1 MKTQDGANKM
11 DTTKTYHWKIA
22 TPANVQKVA
31 DIGCDPVGID
41 HYSNPDDP
49 GPVGNDRPAS
59 QVQYVKKG
67 VGTLTPYARGN
78 YLWSWD
84 SGYGRGDMGFM
95 ASGTRSSL
103 QASSTAGGHYSFR
116 SHVKSANPYGGFNFK
131 HVGINAQG
139 SCDGYCTTPAFGIA
153 CPNTQCCA
161 GQCHSPGY
169 AWYKNQFVR
178 LSNPNPTK
186 GTVTVCARDK
196 DGPVWPSG
204 QDCEDDVTVII
215 QATCQCAYGDQQH
228 GNPGFCPGGVYSQEY
243 NNYMA
248 GNA

>member
-116 SHVKSANPYGGFNFK
+116 SHVKSANPMGALTSNMWALMHK
-131 HVGINAQG
+131 AAVMDIAPPQRSVLPALTLNVVQG
-139 SCDGYCTTPAFGIA
+139 SATVLGMLGTKISLFDFR
-153 CPNTQCCA
+153 TQIP
-161 GQCHSPGY
+161 Q
-169 AWYKNQFVR
+169 KE
-178 LSNPNPTK
+178 L
-186 GTVTVCARDK
+186 
-196 DGPVWPSG
+196 
-204 QDCEDDVTVII
+204 
-215 QATCQCAYGDQQH
+215 
-228 GNPGFCPGGVYSQEY
+228 
-243 NNYMA
+243 
-248 GNA
+248 